1 MIKIFKIESDNNIRL
16 DRYLRNK
23 YTSLTQSFIEKN
35 IRKKNILINNHKTS
49 SNYLIKEKDEI
60 KILNFHKDIY
70 KCRIVFKKSIKVSN
84 QTYNK
89 FKRSVLYE
97 NDDFLIL
104 NKWSSISSQGGS
116 KISESI
122 DHIIKNIS
130 KDYRLVHRLDKETS
144 GLLIIAKN
152 LNFAK
157 IFGNLFKL
165 GSIKKTYFALC
176 EGIPKLKH
184 SIVSLDLKNKFN
196 KIQKTETYYKLLYE
210 RKGISVVMFQPKT
223 GKTHQIRRV
232 CKNLSIP
239 IIGDTKYN
247 YQSKF
252 KTENLKLNAF
262 KLEFT
267 IKSKVYKFY
276 SKLPSDFT
284 LFMKTKNLKNINSY
298 FLD

>member
-1 MIKIFKIESDNNIRL
+1 M
-16 DRYLRNK
+16 
-23 YTSLTQSFIEKN
+23 
-35 IRKKNILINNHKTS
+35 
-49 SNYLIKEKDEI
+49 
-60 KILNFHKDIY
+60 
-70 KCRIVFKKSIKVSN
+70 
-84 QTYNK
+84 
-89 FKRSVLYE
+89 
-97 NDDFLIL
+97 
-104 NKWSSISSQGGS
+104 
-116 KISESI
+116 
-122 DHIIKNIS
+122 
-130 KDYRLVHRLDKETS
+130 
-144 GLLIIAKN
+144 
-152 LNFAK
+152 
-157 IFGNLFKL
+157 
-165 GSIKKTYFALC
+165 
-176 EGIPKLKH
+176 
-184 SIVSLDLKNKFN
+184 
-196 KIQKTETYYKLLYE
+196 YE

-284 LFMKTKNLKNINSY
+284 LFMKTKNLKNINNY

>member
-35 IRKKNILINNHKTS
+35 IRKKNILINNLKTS

-116 KISESI
+116 KIYESI
-122 DHIIKNIS
+122 DHIIKTIS
-130 KDYRLVHRLDKETS
+130 SDYRLVHRLDKETS

-165 GSIKKTYFALC
+165 GSIKKTYFA
-176 EGIPKLKH
+176 
-184 SIVSLDLKNKFN
+184 
-196 KIQKTETYYKLLYE
+196 
-210 RKGISVVMFQPKT
+210 
-223 GKTHQIRRV
+223 
-232 CKNLSIP
+232 
-239 IIGDTKYN
+239 
-247 YQSKF
+247 
-252 KTENLKLNAF
+252 
-262 KLEFT
+262 
-267 IKSKVYKFY
+267 
-276 SKLPSDFT
+276 
-284 LFMKTKNLKNINSY
+284 
-298 FLD
+298 

>member
-1 MIKIFKIESDNNIRL
+1 M
-16 DRYLRNK
+16 
-23 YTSLTQSFIEKN
+23 
-35 IRKKNILINNHKTS
+35 
-49 SNYLIKEKDEI
+49 
-60 KILNFHKDIY
+60 
-70 KCRIVFKKSIKVSN
+70 
-84 QTYNK
+84 
-89 FKRSVLYE
+89 YE

-284 LFMKTKNLKNINSY
+284 LFMKTKNLKNINNY